1 MEDYV
6 NNTSPGIEGERSV
19 EKEVLGFFR
28 EHPFLLVSENRLA
41 ALLCRPLD
49 MVSEAVK
56 AMEMKG
62 LLARKD
68 NQTLLSVNDNF
79 VAAEGK
85 R

>member
-1 MEDYV
+1 MGNNV
-6 NNTSPGIEGERSV
+6 NENNPGAVGERSV

-28 EHPFLLVSENRLA
+28 EHPFLLVSESRLA

-68 NQTLLSVNDNF
+68 NQTLLSINENF
-79 VAAEGK
+79 VGAENK